1 MTLKN
6 RQEYLASLPKKIMGA
21 GCLFFDI
28 EGKILV
34 VKPIYRDTWNL
45 PGGVVEAN
53 ESPQNACIREVKE
66 EIGIEIKPKR
76 LLCIDYTSK
85 NPEDIESLQFIF
97 FGGVLTQEKISTI
110 KIATDEISAY
120 QFLPPKQALTVVSN
134 KLARRINK
142 CLIVSD
148 YAICDRVNAQTLYLE
163 DQEEK

>member
-6 RQEYLASLPKKIMGA
+6 RQEYLASLPKKVMGA
-21 GCLFFDI
+21 GCLFFDT

-34 VKPIYRDTWNL
+34 VKPVYRDTWNL

-53 ESPQNACIREVKE
+53 ESPQNACIREVRE

-85 NPEDIESLQFIF
+85 NPEGIESLQFIF
-97 FGGVLTQEKISTI
+97 FGGILAQEKISEI
-110 KIATDEISAY
+110 EIATDEISAY
-120 QFLPPKQALTVVSN
+120 QFLPPKQALTLVSN

-148 YAICDRVNAQTLYLE
+148 RVNTQTLYLE
-163 DQEEK
+163 NQEEK

>member
-6 RQEYLASLPKKIMGA
+6 RQEYLASLPKKVMGA
-21 GCLFFDI
+21 GCLFFDT

-34 VKPIYRDTWNL
+34 VKPVYRDAWNL

-53 ESPQNACIREVKE
+53 ESPQNACIREVRE
-66 EIGIEIKPKR
+66 EIGIKIKPER

-85 NPEDIESLQFIF
+85 NEEAIESLQFIF
-97 FGGVLTQEKISTI
+97 FGGILAQEKISEI
-110 KIATDEISAY
+110 EIATDEISAY
-120 QFLPPKQALTVVSN
+120 QFLPPKQALTLVSN

-148 YAICDRVNAQTLYLE
+148 RVNTQTLYLE
-163 DQEEK
+163 NQEEK